1 MNNRLLLCLV
11 IGLAYLTV
19 RGGIRITPVAPDIP
33 GVSDKFSNLSLTDRR
48 ALSEAYEILGR
59 TVAANPADE
68 PVFTDIG
75 DVRRAHRAALL
86 SVWRGVLG
94 NQPGKYP
101 GLREALEGYVDQ
113 QAGSADVPLSPP
125 VQQQV
130 VETFQKLSAS
140 LK

>member
-1 MNNRLLLCLV
+1 MNRLLLCLV
-11 IGLAYLTV
+11 IAFGYVAV
-19 RGGIRITPVAPDIP
+19 RGSLSPSVAPNIP
-33 GVSDKFSNLSLTDRR
+33 GVSEKFASVSSADRQ
-48 ALSEAYEILGR
+48 ALSEAYAIIAN

-68 PVFTDIG
+68 PVFTDLG

-101 GLREALEGYVDQ
+101 GLREALESYVDQ
-113 QAGSADVPLSPP
+113 QVGSADVPLSPP
-125 VQQQV
+125 VQQQAV
-130 VETFQKLSAS
+130 DAFQKLSAS

>member
-1 MNNRLLLCLV
+1 MNRILLCIV
-11 IGLAYLTV
+11 IALGYVAF
-19 RGGIRITPVAPDIP
+19 RSRPPHPVAPLIP
-33 GVSDKFSNLSLTDRR
+33 GVSEKFSYLSMSDRR
-48 ALSEAYEILGR
+48 ALSETYAIIAKS
-59 TVAANPADE
+59 VAANPVDE

-101 GLREALEGYVDQ
+101 GLREGLESYVDQ
-113 QAGSADVPLSPP
+113 QVGSADVPLSPQ
-125 VQQQV
+125 VQQQAV
-130 VETFQKLSAS
+130 DAFQKLSDA

>member
-1 MNNRLLLCLV
+1 M
-11 IGLAYLTV
+11 
-19 RGGIRITPVAPDIP
+19 
-33 GVSDKFSNLSLTDRR
+33 SDRR
-48 ALSEAYEILGR
+48 ALSETYAIIAKS
-59 TVAANPADE
+59 VAANPVDE

-101 GLREALEGYVDQ
+101 GLREGLESYVDQ
-113 QAGSADVPLSPP
+113 QVGSADVPLSPQ
-125 VQQQV
+125 VQQQAV
-130 VETFQKLSAS
+130 DAFQKLSDA